1 MHDTQKELKILAK
14 SILTTSTVNMFVQ
27 VGRSRLSREGGERE
41 SRRHTYRKGKERKEE
56 TGLWKVTTETIIK
69 G

>member
-1 MHDTQKELKILAK
+1 
-14 SILTTSTVNMFVQ
+14 MFIQ
-27 VGRSRLSREGGERE
+27 VERSRFSREGGERE

-69 G
+69 GWIEQNKVTNKTM